1 MEPAQ
6 GEAQVEEAPSK
17 SVTPPADVNMDTAQ
31 VRDNAIFLSGV
42 NDLNTKDVE
51 KFVLHNYKRPFYME
65 WISDQHVNIIYDD
78 PEDAFQ
84 ALVAMTDEKEFEAP
98 DPIAPTQL
106 RHLKPHPSIPNVEI
120 TARFATEDDRKPSDS
135 RKRSEYYARH
145 GEPTRNDYL
154 KRFGT
159 RRSAPMQFGQ
169 KNILKKSRHEE
180 RDMSGDL
187 FPDKTEG
194 SSSAKN
200 DDLFP
205 SKLRSGAG
213 VGKKR
218 GGRRNRKRLRNKL
231 GEAMETDE
239 IAPEKP
245 AANGESIYSNM
256 QY

>member
-1 MEPAQ
+1 MEAESQP
-6 GEAQVEEAPSK
+6 VETSTNVEVDAAP
-17 SVTPPADVNMDTAQ
+17 

-42 NDLNTKDVE
+42 SHLNTKDVE
-51 KFVLHNYKRPFYME
+51 KYVLHNYKQPFYME
-65 WISDQHVNIIYDD
+65 WISDEHVNIVYDD

-84 ALVAMTDEKEFEAP
+84 ALVAMTDESEFEAP

-106 RHLKPHPSIPNVEI
+106 RRLKPHPSIPETEI
-120 TARFATEDDRKPSDS
+120 RARFATESDHKPSDS

-180 RDMSGDL
+180 RDLSGDL
-187 FPDKTEG
+187 FPEKAGVDSKSDAG
-194 SSSAKN
+194 
-200 DDLFP
+200 DLFP
-205 SKLRSGAG
+205 SKLKSGG
-213 VGKKR
+213 IGKKR
-218 GGRRNRKRLRNKL
+218 GGRKNRRRDRRKL
-231 GEAMETDE
+231 GEAMQTDDSVPDGP
-239 IAPEKP
+239 AP
-245 AANGESIYSNM
+245 AGESIYSNM